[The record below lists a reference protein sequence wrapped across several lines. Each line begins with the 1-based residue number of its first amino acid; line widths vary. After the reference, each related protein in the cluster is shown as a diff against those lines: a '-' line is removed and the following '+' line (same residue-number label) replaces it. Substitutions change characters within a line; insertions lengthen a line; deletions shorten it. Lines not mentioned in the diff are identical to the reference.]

1 MRNIEIRL
9 DSKEFKKKLNIQDG
23 KPGKSPT
30 KKELLSLIEP
40 LIPEPT
46 KEIVINQPIVKEVAK
61 YESTDEI
68 VSKLQ
73 TVKKKWLSIDAI
85 DGDFNKKVTKQV
97 IQQLG
102 TTSGVREVRAGSNVT
117 IDNTDPQYPVV
128 SSTGGGGGGGTV
140 DTVVAGTGIS
150 VDSTD
155 PANPVVTNSAPD
167 QTVSITAGTN
177 VTSVTGTYPN
187 FTINAATQTTDIS
200 GLVPYTGATS
210 DVNLGTH
217 ALTVHNIKPDAS
229 DGLLLESNN
238 GTDIGILGAANT
250 ANVTWYGSHNF
261 DTATQD
267 TIAGFTGAGK
277 TLGSLATTTYPSLT
291 EFSYVKGLTSAVQ
304 TQLGARELLTNKS
317 TDTTLGTSD
326 TLYPSQKAVKTY
338 VDNAV
343 VGLLDYRGA
352 YDASVNT
359 FPASGG
365 SGTAGAILKGDMW
378 RISVAG
384 KLGGVAVAVG
394 DSVIANTD
402 TPGQTSTNWNVLDAN
417 ISYVPENVTN
427 KVTSISGASTD
438 TQYPSAKLLYDKL
451 ATYQP
456 LDSDLTTIAG
466 LTATTDNFIVS
477 VASAWASRTPAQVR
491 TTLGLVIGTNV
502 QAYDADLTTWA
513 GITPGTGVGTALAV
527 NTGTAGSFVV
537 NGGALGTPSS
547 GTLTNA
553 TGLPAA
559 SVVAGTFGTGAYT
572 MDTSLTVPILNG
584 SSAANGDIT
593 INGTSNA
600 TKTSSYVILQATG
613 GNVGIGT
620 TAPAAAFELASG
632 GLYVSNYGSGVSVPG
647 GGSIGMY
654 LRGATSTSPF
664 GFSAAGTGNISA
676 TAPLFYY
683 SWVGASATKL
693 GFSSY
698 DASAIKDYIAFDY
711 ATGNFE
717 VKAPAI
723 EATSS
728 TTIGTTTLADK
739 FGNAYLTNGADI
751 YPDNDIYGLWN
762 RFVNYGF
769 TPDEHWGQNADEL
782 TWTGWA
788 SYTSFVTPASIT
800 TNLSSYSVAHN
811 SGVKSAFRYRS
822 AATGAAIFLRARAT
836 VTFLNTGGLM
846 IDDGTDTGDGN
857 GANNFYRV
865 YIKQTTLGGAYQVFE
880 EYRTGGGAVTTN
892 TGPTIAYGQFSG
904 IGLLTQGT
912 RWTSWTAAPFTFGE
926 AQSYVQFTGGTA
938 AMSWTP
944 VRVGLYAKFSA
955 TDFGRRAVFDW
966 YDEATS

>member
-1 MRNIEIRL
+1 MSYKFNPFTGNL
-9 DSKEFKKKLNIQDG
+9 DDIG
-23 KPGKSPT
+23 
-30 KKELLSLIEP
+30 
-40 LIPEPT
+40 
-46 KEIVINQPIVKEVAK
+46 
-61 YESTDEI
+61 
-68 VSKLQ
+68 
-73 TVKKKWLSIDAI
+73 DAA
-85 DGDFNKKVTKQV
+85 
-97 IQQLG
+97 
-102 TTSGVREVRAGSNVT
+102 AGS
-117 IDNTDPQYPVV
+117 
-128 SSTGGGGGGGTV
+128 GTV
-140 DTVVAGTGIS
+140 
-150 VDSTD
+150 TD
-155 PANPVVTNSAPD
+155 VSVVTANGLSG
-167 QTVSITAGTN
+167 TVATSTTTPAITLDISGLDATKIADGT
-177 VTSVTGTYPN
+177 VTSTEFQYLGGVTSD
-187 FTINAATQTTDIS
+187 IQTQIS
-200 GLVPYTGATS
+200 GLVPYTGATG
-210 DVNLGTH
+210 DVDLGVH
-217 ALTVHNIKPDAS
+217 ALTAHNIKPDAS

-261 DTATQD
+261 STATEN

-277 TLGSLATTTYPSLT
+277 TLVSLATTTYPSLT
-291 EFSYVKGLTSAVQ
+291 ELSYVKGVTSPIQ
-304 TQLGARELLTNKS
+304 TQLGNKQALDATLTALAGLTIAADS
-317 TDTTLGTSD
+317 LTIGTGTDAFSQTTF
-326 TLYPSQKAVKTY
+326 A
-338 VDNAV
+338 A
-343 VGLLDYRGA
+343 
-352 YDASVNT
+352 NT
-359 FPASGG
+359 FPA
-365 SGTAGAILKGDMW
+365 
-378 RISVAG
+378 R
-384 KLGGVAVAVG
+384 
-394 DSVIANTD
+394 
-402 TPGQTSTNWNVLDAN
+402 
-417 ISYVPENVTN
+417 
-427 KVTSISGASTD
+427 ASTG
-438 TQYPSAKLLYDKL
+438 SLAAKTITDYAL
-451 ATYQP
+451 TI
-456 LDSDLTTIAG
+456 LDDVDAS
-466 LTATTDNFIVS
+466 TAR
-477 VASAWASRTPAQVR
+477 A
-491 TTLGLVIGTNV
+491 TLGLTIGTNV

-527 NTGTAGSFVV
+527 NTGSAGAVVV

-559 SVVAGTFGTGAYT
+559 SVVAGTLGTGAYT
-572 MDTSLTVPILNG
+572 MDTSLTVPAING
-584 SSAANGDIT
+584 STAANGDIT
-593 INGTSNA
+593 INGTSSA
-600 TKTSSYVILQATG
+600 TKASSYVLLQPTG

-620 TAPAAAFELASG
+620 TAPAAAMELASG

-751 YPDNDIYGLWN
+751 YPDNDVYGLWN

-788 SYTSFVTPASIT
+788 TYTSYVTPASIT

-811 SGVKSAFRYRS
+811 NGVKSAFRYRS
-822 AATGAAIFLRARAT
+822 AATGAAIFLRARAS
-836 VTFLNTGGLM
+836 VTFLNTGGVM

-865 YIKQTTLGGAYQVFE
+865 YIKQTALGGAFQVFE

-944 VRVGLYAKFSA
+944 ARVGLYAKFSA
-955 TDFGRRAVFDW
+955 TDFGRRAVWDW
-966 YDEATS
+966 YDESTS